1 MKKTIIIVSIFAIII
16 VLGIVLWFN
25 GKDKTYEVTFDSN
38 GGTAVISQKIKKNET
53 VIKPSDPTKEGYS
66 FLGWMLNDKLY
77 DFTSKVDKNIT
88 LIANW
93 KKNDATNVYTIT
105 FDSDGGTKLDNI
117 SVSDGK
123 IISLP
128 TPEKAGY
135 VFIGWFI
142 NDKQIKVGDTISKNE
157 TLKAKYE
164 LEKNEQ
170 VAAETFTVTFN
181 SDGGS
186 SVSKQIVSKNNKV
199 KKPTN
204 PTKKGYTFVSWTYNG
219 VAYDFNKK
227 VTSNMTL
234 KATWKRNE
242 ESSSGTTP
250 TPTTEKVAKKY
261 TIIFDTNGG
270 TSIDKQI
277 IEENSVV
284 KEPENPK
291 RDNYKFLGWYL
302 NDTKYDFDTKV
313 TGDITLKAKW
323 EYVPTISYVI
333 EEIATSIVGQ
343 AKIFILKDGVKSD
356 GYADVTTDKGKQTVL
371 ISALGLNINKNKI
384 KKVENARLEK

>member
-16 VLGIVLWFN
+16 VLSIVLWFN
-25 GKDKTYEVTFDSN
+25 GKAKTYEVTFDSN
-38 GGTAVISQKIKKNET
+38 GGTAVTSQKIKKNET

-93 KKNDATNVYTIT
+93 KKNDATNIYTIT
-105 FDSDGGTKLDNI
+105 FDSNGGTKLDSI

-142 NDKQIKVGDTISKNE
+142 NDKQVKVGDTISKNE

-164 LEKNEQ
+164 MEKHEQ

-186 SVSKQIVSKNNKV
+186 SVSKKIVSKNNKV

-242 ESSSGTTP
+242 ESSSGTT
-250 TPTTEKVAKKY
+250 TTTTEKVAKKY
-261 TIIFDTNGG
+261 TVTFDTNGG

-277 IEENSVV
+277 VEENSVI
-284 KEPENPK
+284 KEPDNPK

-356 GYADVTTDKGKQTVL
+356 GYADVTTDKGKQIVL

-384 KKVENARLEK
+384 IKVENARLEK

>member
-1 MKKTIIIVSIFAIII
+1 MKKTGIIVSIFAIIV

-38 GGTAVISQKIKKNET
+38 GGTAVTSQKIKKNET

-88 LIANW
+88 LTANW
-93 KKNDATNVYTIT
+93 KKSDATNVYTIT
-105 FDSDGGTKLDNI
+105 FDSNGGTKLDSI
-117 SVSDGK
+117 RVSDGK

-128 TPEKAGY
+128 TPEKTGY

-142 NDKQIKVGDTISKNE
+142 NDKQVKVGDTISKNE

-164 LEKNEQ
+164 MEKNEQ
-170 VAAETFTVTFN
+170 AAAETFIVTFN

-186 SVSKQIVSKNNKV
+186 SVSKQIISKNNKV

-242 ESSSGTTP
+242 ESSSGTT
-250 TPTTEKVAKKY
+250 TTEKVAKKY
-261 TIIFDTNGG
+261 TVTFDSNGG

-277 IEENSVV
+277 VEENSVV

-384 KKVENARLEK
+384 IKVENARLEK